1 MLIIGILLISPLY
14 MILPMKN
21 SRIFSLIVLFFCLIY
36 GNNAGAHTLVEDAHA
51 AIKLWSVITVACLL
65 LVVIGLLMNNV
76 RRTAASNAKLLE
88 LNNQITRQK
97 DNLDQINHHLE
108 EIINDRTRD
117 LQRQNKKLSAYSSY
131 LSHQIRGPIATL
143 KGLVNLEREELID
156 KDECIVMINK
166 CVSEIDEKII
176 EMSDML
182 HHPDKTS

>member
-1 MLIIGILLISPLY
+1 MT
-14 MILPMKN
+14 LPMKN
-21 SRIFSLIVLFFCLIY
+21 ARIFSLFILIVCFIY
-36 GNNAGAHTLVEDAHA
+36 SNHSYAHDTSILGDDFHSRARF
-51 AIKLWSVITVACLL
+51 WGFITVACLL
-65 LVVIGLLMNNV
+65 LVVIVLLLNNV
-76 RRTAASNAKLLE
+76 RRSARSNAKLLE
-88 LNNQITRQK
+88 LNNEITRQK

-108 EIINDRTRD
+108 EIISDRTRD
-117 LQRQNKKLSAYSSY
+117 LQNQNKKLSAYSSY